1 MSRPDASGNVDLT
14 PIFYDALEPRS
25 REEREAALMAAL
37 AQQIAHA
44 KKAAPGFAQILAEV
58 DSEAVSSRQA
68 LARLPV
74 TRKSDLAEL
83 QKRMPPLGGLNA
95 ARVEKLAKIFV
106 SPGPIY
112 DPEGRGSDWWRTAR
126 GLYAGGFRAGDL
138 IANTFAYH
146 FTPAGSMLESGA
158 LALGCT
164 VLPAGIGQTEMQVA
178 AIRDLGVNGYIGT
191 PSFLKLIVEKADEL
205 KADISCLVK
214 AQVG

>member
-95 ARVEKLAKIFV
+95 TPVEKLAKIFV

-112 DPEGRGSDWWRTAR
+112 DPEGRGSDWWRPAR
-126 GLYAGGFRAGDL
+126 GLFAGGFRAGDL
-138 IANTFAYH
+138 IDNTFPH
-146 FTPAGSMLESGA
+146 PLTPPRPLLEA
-158 LALGCT
+158 R
-164 VLPAGIGQTEMQVA
+164 A
-178 AIRDLGVNGYIGT
+178 A
-191 PSFLKLIVEKADEL
+191 
-205 KADISCLVK
+205 
-214 AQVG
+214 